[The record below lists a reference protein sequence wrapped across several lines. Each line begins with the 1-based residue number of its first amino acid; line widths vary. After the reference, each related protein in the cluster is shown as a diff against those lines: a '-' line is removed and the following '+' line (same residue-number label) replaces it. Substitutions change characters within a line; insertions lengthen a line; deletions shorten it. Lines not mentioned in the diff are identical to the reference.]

1 MADDDAVENEKAPA
15 TTAVKKEGIVGPIL
29 GMLVVLLLGIGLG
42 VFVTGLFKPQADD
55 KGDEE
60 SEIIDSKLL
69 SEKDLWEKT
78 QSIVFDENLA
88 NVRGE
93 QNRYIKCS
101 VEIRVLR
108 DAHFPKINKPD
119 VQNLIREQ
127 ILIELRSY
135 NKNDLESPHIVEKI
149 QNGLRDKMD
158 RELRKILDP
167 GSDTK
172 YIQKIIVSGLI
183 KQ

>member
-1 MADDDAVENEKAPA
+1 MADEEVVDKEKAPA
-15 TTAVKKEGIVGPIL
+15 TGAAKKESIVGPIL
-29 GMLVVLLLGIGLG
+29 GMLVVLSLGIGLG

-55 KGDEE
+55 KGEE
-60 SEIIDSKLL
+60 QSEVIDSNLL

-78 QSIVFDENLA
+78 ESIVFDENLA

-93 QNRYIKCS
+93 QNRYIKCG

-108 DAHFPKINKPD
+108 DVHYQKINKPD

-167 GSDTK
+167 GSDVK